1 MVNNLKYQKELEHLR
16 IEHSNLEDK
25 IAQMMKNKII
35 DQFKIQDLKKKKL
48 MVKEAISQ
56 LEDILFADNDA
67 A

>member
-25 IAQMMKNKII
+25 IAQMMKNKVI

>member
-16 IEHSNLEDK
+16 IEHSNLEEK
-25 IAQMMKNKII
+25 IATVMKNKVI

-48 MVKEAISQ
+48 MVKEAITQ
-56 LEDILFADNDA
+56 LEDILFADNNA

>member
-16 IEHSNLEDK
+16 IEHSNIENR

-48 MVKEAISQ
+48 MVKEAIAQ

>member
-25 IAQMMKNKII
+25 IAQMMKNKVI

-48 MVKEAISQ
+48 MVKEPISQ

>member
-16 IEHSNLEDK
+16 IEHSDLEGK
-25 IAQMMKNKII
+25 IAQMMKNKVI

-48 MVKEAISQ
+48 MVKEAITQ
-56 LEDILFADNDA
+56 LEDNLFADNDA